1 MFADVRDNAICIRT
15 VLVLLLIK
23 YQWFN
28 SYEIQII
35 YRKTIMN
42 QFKQLVLSALINR
55 IKYFWKYTVF
65 LYVELKRSYRIKS
78 KNK

>member
-35 YRKTIMN
+35 YRKTIIN
-42 QFKQLVLSALINR
+42 QFKQLVL
-55 IKYFWKYTVF
+55 
-65 LYVELKRSYRIKS
+65 
-78 KNK
+78 